1 MYTSKQKKL
10 DCMPQGHVRDSRQIS
25 AWDQYVHNAVVP
37 EVKDANTSLWA
48 DAIGRKDQTS
58 YDAHKVA
65 TVMKAT
71 ADLKKFGE
79 LTNSLPFENAQEPTE
94 GEGADEG
101 PVHMNVSVNPDKI
114 REFMK
119 HCALDDAEVVH
130 EWTKQALKHVA
141 AFDYQ
146 TASLQKYA
154 PAVEVAGTEV
164 NTGAGDRAQPPQA
177 KRKAKG
183 GQKDELHE
191 QMTLMDACAYLNKRK
206 KNISADANRMAF
218 VRLVRT
224 LTHYVGSWASFAP
237 TGNDLLTLKVMDL
250 VLASECDNMPASIVT
265 SSSTSPFEQA
275 AKFRLESVDAR
286 TTWAWTK
293 TQHKTALDNW
303 QRHIARDEDD
313 NEDDD
318 EDDSED
324 DNLTL
329 SRRARR
335 SCSAAPT
342 PPPNRKDK
350 KGPTSEQ
357 QLQFD
362 TQFRKLEAGLDKLD
376 RKSDNILGAV
386 KSLPAAAAS
395 PGEQDSASDAEKL
408 RVALNAINHLVQEFH
423 QKEAIT
429 ESPAI
434 RGLINILK
442 NKFEPNEIKA
452 ILKKTDINEYLS

>member
-94 GEGADEG
+94 AEGADEG

-154 PAVEVAGTEV
+154 PA
-164 NTGAGDRAQPPQA
+164 R
-177 KRKAKG
+177 G
-183 GQKDELHE
+183 GWDGGEHRCGRQ
-191 QMTLMDACAYLNKRK
+191 
-206 KNISADANRMAF
+206 
-218 VRLVRT
+218 
-224 LTHYVGSWASFAP
+224 G
-237 TGNDLLTLKVMDL
+237 
-250 VLASECDNMPASIVT
+250 
-265 SSSTSPFEQA
+265 
-275 AKFRLESVDAR
+275 
-286 TTWAWTK
+286 
-293 TQHKTALDNW
+293 
-303 QRHIARDEDD
+303 
-313 NEDDD
+313 
-318 EDDSED
+318 
-324 DNLTL
+324 
-329 SRRARR
+329 
-335 SCSAAPT
+335 SAA
-342 PPPNRKDK
+342 
-350 KGPTSEQ
+350 
-357 QLQFD
+357 
-362 TQFRKLEAGLDKLD
+362 AGQAH
-376 RKSDNILGAV
+376 G
-386 KSLPAAAAS
+386 
-395 PGEQDSASDAEKL
+395 
-408 RVALNAINHLVQEFH
+408 
-423 QKEAIT
+423 
-429 ESPAI
+429 
-434 RGLINILK
+434 
-442 NKFEPNEIKA
+442 
-452 ILKKTDINEYLS
+452 